1 MSDYTRAL
9 RAFERQVHS
18 GSSGHG
24 DADHVAHEEDG
35 TGRPGQ
41 PRRPNSIEDFL
52 GWPDMLRG
60 EYGSPERIAQEAAL
74 RLQAAGISD
83 EEIADILEGAM

>member
-9 RAFERQVHS
+9 RAFEKKVHN

-24 DADHVAHEEDG
+24 HADPAAHEEHG
-35 TGRPGQ
+35 TCRPEQ
-41 PRRPNSIEDFL
+41 PGRPNSIEDFL

-60 EYGSPERIAQEAAL
+60 EYGSPERIAQEAAQ
-74 RLQAAGISD
+74 RMQAAGVPD